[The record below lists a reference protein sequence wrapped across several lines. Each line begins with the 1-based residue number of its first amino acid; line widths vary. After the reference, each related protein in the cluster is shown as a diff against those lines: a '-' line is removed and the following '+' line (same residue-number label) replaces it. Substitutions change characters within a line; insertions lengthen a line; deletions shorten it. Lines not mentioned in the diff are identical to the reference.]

1 MKELEKIINYLIK
14 EKGGTKEQYLDL
26 LKKIGYHESAHTMDP
41 TIKQIGG
48 GPGRGI
54 YQFEE
59 GQNAGGITAARR
71 TKQYLDSV
79 GASIPKWLKEA
90 TSSDSLD
97 ATKLSTE
104 QQGILFLG
112 NMRKHPKAD
121 LGKLVNGEES
131 IEDFWA
137 NYHWAGDPLDRKNRI
152 NSFKE
157 SISNLPEKKT
167 YTEPLP
173 PARITPSEGHITNP
187 AREYINPLSIPKQYK
202 IANKPIEGPSQM
214 NLDPIRANIGSFEGL
229 IKQINQKAL
238 GGTSNTYYEGGYI
251 NSIDPD
257 PTDPKKPLNKSDIKN
272 IQKSTGIMFNNE
284 GVNQLFERNNKFV
297 KPNYADNL
305 NLGKYKGL
313 DYFDITKD
321 STGYILNPTKKNIR
335 GPEAHRDTLLELQ
348 KLNPNIIINQRAYT
362 PMSNRMAYGGLENSN
377 CGGPGQPP
385 CPDLKVTSKDDPRYQ
400 AYQDSLAL
408 YNNYKKV
415 TKELL
420 DAGYNYKPPTGRYAK
435 TQKQAFKSYESH
447 KKANEAQGNFRNES
461 STLKSTR
468 DFMPGE
474 KDSNGKYW
482 FQNPNISRQLYSDEI
497 EPTGSKVYSYKD
509 GKGIEQFT
517 TFFGG
522 VNLDKVA
529 KYRKETG
536 DWKTGDIRV
545 VASYDNVKPK
555 QKVIVKEEDNL
566 PNQFKKTISDIPKSK
581 VRPRETSIGLDSK
594 EVVFTNPSIEIKP
607 LQLRKQLETLPYNI
621 STHRTMTDEDGNR
634 YGIHNKEVKRIQSRG
649 EYRKNNLRP
658 NGNEYAYGGTSDNNQ
673 YKYGGLNSFNV
684 GGLHSQNPYGGIPQ
698 GIGSN
703 GKRNTVEEG
712 ETSMYIKDIGKFIF
726 SNRINIDG
734 SGYNPKALGYANGG
748 SMSGCGGPGQP
759 PCRKRKDERY

>member
-90 TSSDSLD
+90 TSNDSLD
-97 ATKLSTE
+97 ATKLSAE

-121 LGKLVNGEES
+121 LGKVVNGEES

-157 SISNLPEKKT
+157 SISTLPEKKT

-173 PARITPSEGHITNP
+173 PARITPPEGHITNP
-187 AREYINPLSIPKQYK
+187 TREHINPLSIPKQYK
-202 IANKPIEGPSQM
+202 TANKPIEGPSQM

-229 IKQINQKAL
+229 IKQINQKAY

-272 IQKSTGIMFNNE
+272 IQRSTGIMFNNE

-297 KPNYADNL
+297 KPNYADDL

-362 PMSNRMAYGGLENSN
+362 PMSNRMAYGG
-377 CGGPGQPP
+377 
-385 CPDLKVTSKDDPRYQ
+385 
-400 AYQDSLAL
+400 
-408 YNNYKKV
+408 
-415 TKELL
+415 
-420 DAGYNYKPPTGRYAK
+420 
-435 TQKQAFKSYESH
+435 
-447 KKANEAQGNFRNES
+447 
-461 STLKSTR
+461 
-468 DFMPGE
+468 
-474 KDSNGKYW
+474 
-482 FQNPNISRQLYSDEI
+482 
-497 EPTGSKVYSYKD
+497 
-509 GKGIEQFT
+509 
-517 TFFGG
+517 
-522 VNLDKVA
+522 
-529 KYRKETG
+529 
-536 DWKTGDIRV
+536 
-545 VASYDNVKPK
+545 
-555 QKVIVKEEDNL
+555 
-566 PNQFKKTISDIPKSK
+566 
-581 VRPRETSIGLDSK
+581 
-594 EVVFTNPSIEIKP
+594 
-607 LQLRKQLETLPYNI
+607 
-621 STHRTMTDEDGNR
+621 
-634 YGIHNKEVKRIQSRG
+634 
-649 EYRKNNLRP
+649 
-658 NGNEYAYGGTSDNNQ
+658 TSDNNP

-684 GGLHSQNPYGGIPQ
+684 GGLHNQNPLGGIPQ

-703 GKRNTVEEG
+703 GKMNTVEEG
-712 ETSMYIKDIGKFIF
+712 ETSFQIKNLGKFIF
-726 SNRINIDG
+726 SNRINF
-734 SGYNPKALGYANGG
+734 K
-748 SMSGCGGPGQP
+748 
-759 PCRKRKDERY
+759 